1 MFTKPISRRTLLKGL
16 GTAIA
21 LPWLEA
27 MAPLSLA
34 TSRRE
39 APKRLAFFYVPN
51 GVNMAEWTPKA
62 EGKDFELHGIL
73 EPLKPFKDHLSVLSG
88 LTCDKARAN
97 GDGPG
102 DHARAMAAFLTG
114 KQAKKTDGADI
125 RAGISIDQLAAQKLG
140 DATKFPSLELGCE
153 GGRQAG
159 NCDSGYSCAYS
170 SNLSWRGE
178 ASPMIKEID
187 PRLVFE
193 RLFGNGPKDEADASK
208 AKRER
213 YQKSILDFVMD
224 DAQSLQSKL
233 GGNDRRKLDEY
244 LTAVRDI
251 ERRISRSEKVNVTA
265 GDTPLTVVKPTG
277 IPREYADHIQLLAE
291 LLALAFQTDLTRVA
305 TFVFANEGSNRS
317 YRFMDVPEGHHDLS
331 HHGRNA
337 EKLEKIKKINLF
349 HMNGFAY
356 LLEKLK
362 STREGDGNLLDNC
375 TLVYGSGNGDGN
387 RHNHDDLPIL
397 LAGKGGGA
405 IKTNRHVRYA
415 KNTPICNLYL
425 SLLDILGVKEETFG
439 DSNGRLS
446 DLT

>member
-1 MFTKPISRRTLLKGL
+1 MLKGL

-27 MAPLSLA
+27 MAPLALA
-34 TSRRE
+34 ASRKE
-39 APKRLAFFYVPN
+39 TPKRLAFFYVPN
-51 GVNMAEWTPKA
+51 GVNMAEWTPKG
-62 EGKDFELHGIL
+62 EGTDFELHGIL
-73 EPLKPFKDHLSVLSG
+73 EPLKPFREHLTVLSG
-88 LTCDKARAN
+88 LTCDKARPN

-170 SNLSWRGE
+170 SNLSWRGD

-193 RLFGNGPKDEADASK
+193 RLFGAEPKNEADAAR

-213 YQKSILDFVMD
+213 YQKSILDFVME
-224 DAQSLQSKL
+224 DAQGLQSKL
-233 GGNDRRKLDEY
+233 GGNDKRKLDEY
-244 LTAVRDI
+244 FTAIRQI
-251 ERRISRSEKVNVTA
+251 ERQIAHSEKVNVKA
-265 GDTPLTVVKPTG
+265 GDVALTLSKPSG
-277 IPREYADHIQLLAE
+277 IPREYGEHIKLLAD
-291 LLALAFQTDLTRVA
+291 LLALSFQTDLTRIA

-337 EKLEKIKKINLF
+337 EKLDKIKKINLF
-349 HMNGFAY
+349 HMTGFAY

-362 STREGDGNLLDNC
+362 GVREGDGTLLDNVM
-375 TLVYGSGNGDGN
+375 LVYGAGNGDGN
-387 RHNHDDLPIL
+387 RHNHDELPVVMV
-397 LAGKGGGA
+397 GKGGGA
-405 IKTNRHVRYA
+405 IKTNRHVRYER
-415 KNTPICNLYL
+415 NTPICNLYL
-425 SLLDILGVKEETFG
+425 SLLDILGVKEERFG
-439 DSNGRLS
+439 DSTGRLEGIA
-446 DLT
+446 